1 MTGEVGAEGKRHSVQ
16 RHHCTVSAGQ
26 PDIGREAGAL
36 PSTLPLCLLHRG
48 MTACLCASTLSV
60 VAASKGSVW
69 LGKQVGLAAISQTRS
84 DARTV
89 VVGSLDALSDT
100 AYGATAVQETG

>member
-69 LGKQVGLAAISQTRS
+69 LGEQVGLAAISQTRS